1 MAKSYRLKVIDHRSF
16 GCDFPTTAQK
26 ATVLEVVDPLN
37 VIFQSFAYPKGTSL
51 CQDASFEPS
60 TINIGSGVRPVD
72 VRKKKIGKGR
82 EGKGREGQ
90 DG

>member
-1 MAKSYRLKVIDHRSF
+1 MIIEVLAVIPYFSEKNDGSRGYRPPEFNFSSF
-16 GCDFPTTAQK
+16 S
-26 ATVLEVVDPLN
+26 
-37 VIFQSFAYPKGTSL
+37 SFAYPKGTSL

-82 EGKGREGQ
+82 IPKKMR
-90 DG
+90 